1 MTTPKSCLPPSLK
14 NTILQSYQGTP
25 GVVDWE
31 LVKQYTP
38 LLKSIVHRMRLYFP
52 DHIETTDL
60 YSLGMTG
67 LVRAATRF
75 DSTQSPHFGSYASH
89 RIKGA
94 LLDELRRM
102 DFLNRSDRLMA
113 KELQSAVS
121 ILEQS
126 LKRLPTEKEVAD
138 YLKMSISEYQN
149 HLDRLRPLA
158 FISLDYT
165 FSEDEASVR
174 DNILHDVNSPDAR
187 QNCERTEVLELL
199 KNRLH
204 ELEETPKKVILL
216 YYYKNLKISEIA
228 EVLELTAS
236 RVCQIHTQAIL
247 SLKHYFERL
256 SKLEKTF

>member
-1 MTTPKSCLPPSLK
+1 MTTPKLCPPSSLK
-14 NTILQSYQGTP
+14 NTILQSYQGSS
-25 GVVDWE
+25 GVIDWE
-31 LVKQYTP
+31 LVKQYIP

-52 DHIETTDL
+52 DHVETTDL

-113 KELQSAVS
+113 KELQLAVS
-121 ILEQS
+121 QLEQS
-126 LKRLPTEKEVAD
+126 LKRLPTEEEVAD
-138 YLKMSISEYQN
+138 YLKITVSEYQG

-165 FSEDEASVR
+165 FSEEEEPAR
-174 DNILHDVNSPDAR
+174 DKMLHDVNSPDAR
-187 QNCERTEVLELL
+187 QNCERTEILELL

-204 ELEETPKKVILL
+204 ELDENSKKVILL
-216 YYYKNLKISEIA
+216 YYYKNLKLSEIA
-228 EVLELTAS
+228 ETLNLTPS

-247 SLKHYFERL
+247 SLKDYFERL